1 MRIDVKISDAVLQWI
16 IHSIR
21 LDSLPMEIA
30 DNLVKWASGE
40 KTPTFNQVEK
50 ASRATGIPLGYF
62 FLQIPPEEKIPLME
76 YRTVNSF
83 SIDRPSRNLIDTI
96 HDMEMIQSW
105 TRDHLISE
113 GIQPPQCVS
122 LISENND
129 IFSCA
134 TKIRELLD
142 LPIDWFTK
150 CKAADDSFRF
160 IRRAIS
166 NIGVLVMMNGVVGNN
181 THRVLDID
189 EFRAFAIID
198 QYAPL
203 VFINANDSTN
213 GRLFSLIHEFAHICL
228 GENDFFNDRQS
239 SVCPVSAIETLC
251 NAIAG
256 EILVPLNI
264 FLDLWESEI
273 EKNSAEDVIVNLAR
287 VFRCGTIVIARKAL
301 DNRKIGGEL
310 YHKIAARA
318 ITAYRENKKRKKDS
332 QGDFYKTAASRID
345 QRFFRMLIRS
355 VSEGK
360 TLYSDA
366 FRLTNTNRST
376 YTRLVQDRMGGV

>member
-21 LDSLPMEIA
+21 LESLPPETA
-30 DNLVKWASGE
+30 NNLVKWASGE

-113 GIQPPQCVS
+113 GIQPPQCVNLFPANS
-122 LISENND
+122 D

-142 LPIDWFTK
+142 LPIDWFSK
-150 CKAADDSFRF
+150 RKAADDSFRF
-160 IRRAIS
+160 IRKAIS
-166 NIGVLVMMNGVVGNN
+166 NVGVLVMMNGVVGNN

-239 SVCPVSAIETLC
+239 SVCSVSSIETLC

-256 EILVPLNI
+256 EILVPLDM

-273 EKNSAEDVIVNLAR
+273 EKNSAEDVVSNLAKL
-287 VFRCGTIVIARKAL
+287 FRCGVIVIARKAL
-301 DNRKIGGEL
+301 DNHKISGEF
-310 YHKIAARA
+310 YHKIAACA
-318 ITAYRENKKRKKDS
+318 IAAYRESKKRNKDS